1 MVKFPS
7 VEWAVE
13 FQARLNANPAYA
25 EAAQAWE
32 ADFLLRVLPEASHGG
47 PRAFVSTSGQG
58 TVPGQGNLS
67 PRHAPSIQ
75 RIRVPGHDHELG
87 RLLRHEVDP
96 LKAIVDGTFQLK
108 GNLAKAMRFTR
119 AAKELMDTAS
129 GIPSEV

>member
-7 VEWAVE
+7 WEWAVE

-32 ADFLLRVLPEASHGG
+32 ADFLLRVLPEDPTAASPGI
-47 PRAFVSTSGQG
+47 RLDLRQG
-58 TVPGQGNLS
+58 TCREATYLPETRQVSSEFVFQGTTTNW
-67 PRHAPSIQ
+67 
-75 RIRVPGHDHELG
+75 G

>member
-7 VEWAVE
+7 WEWAME
-13 FQARLNANPAYA
+13 FQARLNANPTYA
-25 EAAQAWE
+25 AAAQAWE
-32 ADFLLRVLPEASHGG
+32 ADFLLRVILDDPASASPGIRLDLAQGKCRAATYLADTREAASE
-47 PRAFVSTSGQG
+47 FVFQG
-58 TVPGQGNLS
+58 T
-67 PRHAPSIQ
+67 PSNW
-75 RIRVPGHDHELG
+75 R

-108 GNLAKAMRFTR
+108 GNLAKAMRFSR